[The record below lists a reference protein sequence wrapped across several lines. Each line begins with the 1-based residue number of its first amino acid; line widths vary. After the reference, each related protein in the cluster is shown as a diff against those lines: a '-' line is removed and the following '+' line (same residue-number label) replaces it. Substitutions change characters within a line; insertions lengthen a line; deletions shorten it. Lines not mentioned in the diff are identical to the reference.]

1 MTLATF
7 FRAYITSPRQV
18 GAVMPSSRWLARTM
32 TDWVDWSRVRT
43 VVEFGAGT
51 GAVTSVILDAIRADC
66 RVLLVERN
74 ARFIEVLRRRFPG
87 AHIVHGTVQE
97 ARTFCRD
104 ADLGLADIVVSS
116 LPWAAFSPFDQRQCL
131 GAAMSI
137 LRPQGMFVTFTQ
149 IQSLLLSSGRR
160 LAGVLPRVFEQVER
174 TPIVWRAA
182 PPAVVY
188 RCHRPI
194 RRWLRHAAATE
205 A

>member
-1 MTLATF
+1 MNLATF
-7 FRAYITSPRQV
+7 LRAYISAPRQV
-18 GAVMPSSRWLARTM
+18 GAIMPSSRRLTQTM
-32 TDWVDWSRVRT
+32 TEWVDWSRVRS

-51 GAVTSVILDAIRADC
+51 GAVTSAILDAVHADC

-74 ARFIEVLRRRFPG
+74 ARFIKVLRQRFPG
-87 AHIVHGTVQE
+87 ADIVHGTVAE
-97 ARTFCRD
+97 ARAFCHN
-104 ADLGLADIVVSS
+104 ADLGEVDIVVSS
-116 LPWAAFSPFDQRQCL
+116 LPWAAFSPFVQRQCL

-160 LAGVLPRVFEQVER
+160 IGGVLPRIFEQVER

-194 RRWLRHAAATE
+194 RRANRHRQG
-205 A
+205 